1 MELQRTVATILTAT
15 ALALVAQGSH
25 AQDFSDRKV
34 ELKAGLTGVFF
45 DEAATV
51 SIGGAEVP
59 GGDARIDDNVTA
71 IFEVGYFF
79 RPEVSVWLGLGLPA
93 TTSLSG
99 AGSLEAFG
107 HLGDVTYGAPSLT
120 LRYHFN
126 TDGRVSP
133 YLGAGAVYGLI
144 LDEEDGALSDVS
156 VDSGWGTML
165 VAGIDYAID
174 DRWGAFAEVKKSWL
188 ETDTRFTAP
197 TGGGPVSGG
206 SKLTLDPVTLTLGV
220 SYRF

>member
-1 MELQRTVATILTAT
+1 MTLQAILTRPAM
-15 ALALVAQGSH
+15 AAIALVAALQSAQ
-25 AQDFSDRKV
+25 AQDFSDRKI

-51 SIGGAEVP
+51 SIGGVEVP
-59 GGDARIDDNVTA
+59 GGDARMDDNVTA

-79 RPEVSVWLGLGLPA
+79 RPDISVWLGLGLPA
-93 TTSLSG
+93 TTSLYG

-133 YLGAGAVYGLI
+133 YIGAGAVYGLI
-144 LDEEDGALSDVS
+144 LDEEDAALADVS
-156 VDSGWGTML
+156 VDNG
-165 VAGIDYAID
+165 
-174 DRWGAFAEVKKSWL
+174 
-188 ETDTRFTAP
+188 
-197 TGGGPVSGG
+197 
-206 SKLTLDPVTLTLGV
+206 
-220 SYRF
+220 